1 MVAEY
6 NKVIAYRR
14 ATWTLAAYFR
24 TGYLYET
31 FSKALLGAPARPK
44 SSRVRAPRRA
54 TSTAIRS
61 NRRSRALMRRR

>member
-1 MVAEY
+1 MVTEY

-31 FSKALLGAPARPK
+31 FSKALLGRAMPAEVKRLGAEACDIY
-44 SSRVRAPRRA
+44 RDQ
-54 TSTAIRS
+54 
-61 NRRSRALMRRR
+61 NRTGGRGR